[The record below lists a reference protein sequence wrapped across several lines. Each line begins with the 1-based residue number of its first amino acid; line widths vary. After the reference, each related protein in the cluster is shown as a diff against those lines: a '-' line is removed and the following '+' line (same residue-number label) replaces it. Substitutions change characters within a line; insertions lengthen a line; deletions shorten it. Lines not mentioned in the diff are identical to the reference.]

1 MAAAFVSASGRRAER
16 RLCPNAGRRLCLKR
30 AAVFTMFDCLTI
42 RRRAAF
48 FFAAWPTFCRRLTFP
63 VCSRF
68 ADGLR
73 LICGCRLSFRC
84 QRFGTRKSAFAP
96 RRFAAVKKLQPLSPQ
111 KSADIFAALLHSRP
125 ARVQSIWRII
135 FMRQIMSIRRNAFRL
150 LSKIARRRII
160 RSA

>member
-1 MAAAFVSASGRRAER
+1 MFRQAAGERSGGCAS
-16 RLCPNAGRRLCLKR
+16 NAGRRLCLKR
-30 AAVFTMFDCLTI
+30 AAVFTMFDCLPI
-42 RRRAAF
+42 RRRGI
-48 FFAAWPTFCRRLTFP
+48 FFAALLTFCRRLTFP

-96 RRFAAVKKLQPLSPQ
+96 RRFAAVKKLQPLDPQ

-150 LSKIARRRII
+150 LSKIASRRII
-160 RSA
+160 RGA